1 MRGPVKLWMATIVI
15 GVVLKSSIIDAKII
29 KYIKLAQETQF
40 RDMKAGSLNKS
51 YIIFGCLHTV
61 MSQQSPSNDQFN
73 TKATDNTIEKSRWIK
88 E

>member
-29 KYIKLAQETQF
+29 KHIKLAPETQF

-51 YIIFGCLHTV
+51 
-61 MSQQSPSNDQFN
+61 
-73 TKATDNTIEKSRWIK
+73 
-88 E
+88 